1 MGKRKSRSSEI
12 SKDSTNQKKRRIE
25 NNKRQKKSSVEK
37 FWIESCVEKRPNNP
51 QVLKNAVH
59 LWITRVE
66 LYDDHPSAISNN
78 KVSPICD
85 PTAVVQEDEEKLVSP
100 ASSNKV
106 APIII
111 RASASPVAT
120 LATASIASENEDDLQ
135 STSTTSASFQGKEG
149 GDDEGGRIKRPEPFI
164 CVHIHP
170 SAKKKLKVNSMYT

>member
-1 MGKRKSRSSEI
+1 
-12 SKDSTNQKKRRIE
+12 
-25 NNKRQKKSSVEK
+25 
-37 FWIESCVEKRPNNP
+37 
-51 QVLKNAVH
+51 LKNAVH

-135 STSTTSASFQGKEG
+135 STSTTSASFPGKEG